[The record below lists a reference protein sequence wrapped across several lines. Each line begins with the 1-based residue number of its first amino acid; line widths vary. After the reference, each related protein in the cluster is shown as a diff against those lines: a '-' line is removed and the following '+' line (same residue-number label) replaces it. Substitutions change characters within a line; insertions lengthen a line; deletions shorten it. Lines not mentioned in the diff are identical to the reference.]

1 MIQIGLPC
9 DYCGNSTVAHCNDA
23 TCGWSRCPRCHSY
36 GTPGKRF
43 VQWNTKDYM
52 NPYTL
57 YDVKV
62 ALPSRTFPAWLQE
75 MYGKHQDKETNGG

>member
-1 MIQIGLPC
+1 MIVIGAPC
-9 DYCGNSTVAHCNDA
+9 DFCGNSTVAHCNDA

-36 GTPGKRF
+36 GYPQQNFIK
-43 VQWNTKDYM
+43 WDTKDYM

-62 ALPSRTFPAWLQE
+62 AEPKRKMPQWLKKA
-75 MYGKHQDKETNGG
+75 YGEQRDTDA